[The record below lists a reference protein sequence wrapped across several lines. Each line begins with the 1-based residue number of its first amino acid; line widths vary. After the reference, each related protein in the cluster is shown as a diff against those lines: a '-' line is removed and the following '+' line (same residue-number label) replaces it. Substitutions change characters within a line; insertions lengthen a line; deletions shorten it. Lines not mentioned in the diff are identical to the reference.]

1 MKLLVSLFL
10 VSNVC
15 FAQSVKVV
23 KKGDITPFDGV
34 LFTKELEKDIR
45 EDVQKLNRR
54 NEVLTKLNEV
64 NEKEI
69 DILTKRIVLYQDKSR
84 ELVDREIKSERDSFI
99 KNAAY
104 FLSGALLTGLITY
117 GVLQTQ

>member
-1 MKLLVSLFL
+1 
-10 VSNVC
+10 
-15 FAQSVKVV
+15 VV